1 MTECTASNTN
11 TSAHSD
17 NLHAWTVMLDQ
28 LLSRRVLILLGK
40 GGVGK
45 TTLSAALAWLAARR
59 RGQTLAMECDE
70 RAPMAAL
77 LGSRASYI
85 PIVAAP
91 NLSVMVLEGSH
102 ALEEYLRLVVPAGAI
117 FHAVASSKLYQYFV
131 QAAPGLRE
139 LMMLGKIYYDAAIG
153 KGGKPHWDTIILDA
167 PSSGHAL
174 SLLRMPFAA
183 RDTFGDSLVGR
194 EAHNI
199 GALLRDPSACGLVAV
214 TTPEP
219 LAIMETIETCAELH
233 KLNLPVSAILF
244 NRHNPACFSAA
255 DLTRFKNSAA
265 LRARRRHAQ
274 YLADV
279 AAAGLAQAAE
289 ARRALRLLQSK
300 VQCPIIMIPDFNTL
314 SGAALM
320 AQITAELSSEPRE
333 ASNVT

>member
-1 MTECTASNTN
+1 
-11 TSAHSD
+11 
-17 NLHAWTVMLDQ
+17 MLDQ
-28 LLSRRVLILLGK
+28 LLDRRVLILLGK

-59 RGQTLAMECDE
+59 GGQTLAMECDE

-77 LGSRASYI
+77 LGSRASYA
-85 PIVAAP
+85 PIVGAP
-91 NLSVMVLEGSH
+91 QLSVMVLEGSH

-131 QAAPGLRE
+131 HAAPGLRE
-139 LMMLGKIYYDAAIG
+139 LMMLGKIYYEAAIG
-153 KGGKPHWDTIILDA
+153 KGGKPHWDTIIFDA

-183 RDTFGDSLVGR
+183 QETFGESLVGR
-194 EAHNI
+194 EAHHI
-199 GALLRDPSACGLVAV
+199 GALLRDRDACGLVAV

-219 LAIMETIETCAELH
+219 LAITETIETCAELD
-233 KLNLPVSAILF
+233 KLELPISAVFL
-244 NRHNPACFSAA
+244 NRRTPTYFSAA

-265 LRARRRHAQ
+265 VRARREHAQ

-279 AAAGLAQAAE
+279 AAAGLQQATE

-300 VQCPIIMIPDFNTL
+300 VNCPIITLPEFNSF
-314 SGAALM
+314 SGPALL
-320 AQITAELSSEPRE
+320 ARITAELSSEPRD
-333 ASNVT
+333 ASTAR